1 MSRDCTRAPLG
12 FDMSGSAVSPALRV
26 VSTSTGVLSL
36 PCEAARLERVLG
48 VSPDA
53 VAAVVSSIAVGA
65 AVVSSVAAGA
75 AVVSSVAAG
84 AAVVSSV
91 AAGAAV
97 VPSVAAGATVVSVS
111 VVAWAVVA
119 GATAVVVA
127 SAAVA
132 DTSSAAT
139 AFVAKI
145 VVPNK
150 TEHTPI
156 VNLRNEKR

>member
-12 FDMSGSAVSPALRV
+12 LDISGVAVSPSLRV
-26 VSTSTGVLSL
+26 VSTDTGELSL
-36 PCEAARLERVLG
+36 PCEAARRERVLG
-48 VSPDA
+48 VSPAA
-53 VAAVVSSIAVGA
+53 VAGA
-65 AVVSSVAAGA
+65 AVVSAVAAGA
-75 AVVSSVAAG
+75 AVVSA
-84 AAVVSSV
+84 
-91 AAGAAV
+91 
-97 VPSVAAGATVVSVS
+97 S
-111 VVAWAVVA
+111 VVASAVVA
-119 GATAVVVA
+119 GAAAVVVA

>member
-1 MSRDCTRAPLG
+1 MSRDFTFAPLG
-12 FDMSGSAVSPALRV
+12 LDMSGVTVSPSLSV
-26 VSTSTGVLSL
+26 VSTSTGELSL
-36 PCEAARLERVLG
+36 PCEAARRERVLG
-48 VSPDA
+48 VSPAAGAA
-53 VAAVVSSIAVGA
+53 VVVSSAAAGAAVVSAAASGA
-65 AVVSSVAAGA
+65 TVVSSVAAGA
-75 AVVSSVAAG
+75 AVVSA
-84 AAVVSSV
+84 
-91 AAGAAV
+91 
-97 VPSVAAGATVVSVS
+97 S
-111 VVAWAVVA
+111 VVASAVVA
-119 GATAVVVA
+119 GAAAVVVA

>member
-12 FDMSGSAVSPALRV
+12 LDMSGVAVSPALRV

-48 VSPDA
+48 VSPA
-53 VAAVVSSIAVGA
+53 AGAAVVSSVAAGA
-65 AVVSSVAAGA
+65 TVVSSVAAGA

-84 AAVVSSV
+84 AAVVS
-91 AAGAAV
+91 A
-97 VPSVAAGATVVSVS
+97 S
-111 VVAWAVVA
+111 VVASAVVA
-119 GATAVVVA
+119 GAAAVVVA

>member
-12 FDMSGSAVSPALRV
+12 LDISGVAVSPSLRV
-26 VSTSTGVLSL
+26 VSTDTGVVSL
-36 PCEAARLERVLG
+36 PCEAAARRERVLG
-48 VSPDA
+48 VSPA
-53 VAAVVSSIAVGA
+53 AGATVVVSSVAAEAAVVSSVAAGAAVVSSAASGA

-75 AVVSSVAAG
+75 AVVSA
-84 AAVVSSV
+84 
-91 AAGAAV
+91 
-97 VPSVAAGATVVSVS
+97 S
-111 VVAWAVVA
+111 VVASAVVA
-119 GATAVVVA
+119 GAAAVVVA

>member
-1 MSRDCTRAPLG
+1 MSRDFTVAPFG
-12 FDMSGSAVSPALRV
+12 FDMSGVTVSPSLSV
-26 VSTSTGVLSL
+26 VSTSTGELSL
-36 PCEAARLERVLG
+36 PCEAARRERVLG
-48 VSPDA
+48 VSPA
-53 VAAVVSSIAVGA
+53 AGAAVVVSSAADGV

-75 AVVSSVAAG
+75 AVVSA
-84 AAVVSSV
+84 
-91 AAGAAV
+91 
-97 VPSVAAGATVVSVS
+97 S
-111 VVAWAVVA
+111 VVASAVVA
-119 GATAVVVA
+119 GAAAVVVA

>member
-1 MSRDCTRAPLG
+1 MSRDFTVAPLG
-12 FDMSGSAVSPALRV
+12 FDMSGVTVSPSLSV
-26 VSTSTGVLSL
+26 VSTSTGELSL
-36 PCEAARLERVLG
+36 PCEAARRERVLG
-48 VSPDA
+48 VSPA
-53 VAAVVSSIAVGA
+53 AGAAVVVSSAADGV

-75 AVVSSVAAG
+75 AVVSVAASG
-84 AAVVSSV
+84 ATVVSSV

-97 VPSVAAGATVVSVS
+97 VSAS
-111 VVAWAVVA
+111 VVASAVVA
-119 GATAVVVA
+119 GAAAVVVA

>member
-53 VAAVVSSIAVGA
+53 VAAVVASAAVGAAVVSSAASGA

-75 AVVSSVAAG
+75 AVVSA
-84 AAVVSSV
+84 
-91 AAGAAV
+91 
-97 VPSVAAGATVVSVS
+97 S
-111 VVAWAVVA
+111 VVASAVVA
-119 GATAVVVA
+119 GAAAVVVA

>member
-1 MSRDCTRAPLG
+1 MSRDFTFAPLG
-12 FDMSGSAVSPALRV
+12 LDMSGVTVSPSLSV
-26 VSTSTGVLSL
+26 VSTSTGELSL
-36 PCEAARLERVLG
+36 PCEAARRERVLG
-48 VSPDA
+48 VSP
-53 VAAVVSSIAVGA
+53 AAGA
-65 AVVSSVAAGA
+65 AVVVSSAAAGA

-97 VPSVAAGATVVSVS
+97 VSAS
-111 VVAWAVVA
+111 VVASAVVA
-119 GATAVVVA
+119 GAAAVVVA